1 MSAVSLPFFVPKV
14 GLEVNLN
21 KNSIV
26 AKSFNKAIE
35 AGYNNFLEAH
45 ATFDNY
51 EVKIEEEKL
60 IQEVEGKWLN
70 EAIAEIDNLTPKE
83 YINSFVSLQDLMDF
97 FIEVASVSDVGIPDI
112 VIDRFKEHGL
122 PAADMLYEYVKN
134 KIELQTDS
142 SRLALSHAVFAIGI
156 LKYNEYRQKLN
167 ELLMEYSNEE
177 MISEAICAAI
187 TEYGD
192 EILKDLIKSFNEAED
207 EIIKEYLLICIAEIS
222 KEHPSDEVF
231 FLLKSAFRVLKNIK
245 VAAEVLGDYG
255 DGRAI
260 PMLRGYVIKHT
271 NTIDRDTFNLIRAV
285 IKKLGGEINDLVYSN

>member
-1 MSAVSLPFFVPKV
+1 M
-14 GLEVNLN
+14 EVNLN

-26 AKSFNKAIE
+26 AESFNKAVE
-35 AGYNNFLEAH
+35 AGFNNFLEEH

-60 IQEVEGKWLN
+60 IQEIEAKWLN

-83 YINSFVSLQDLMDF
+83 YINSFLSLRDLMDF

-122 PAADMLYEYVKN
+122 PAADMLFKFVKN
-134 KIELQTDS
+134 NIELQTDS
-142 SRLALSHAVFAIGI
+142 NKLALSHAVFAIGI
-156 LKYNEYRQKLN
+156 LKYNEYKEKLIG
-167 ELLMEYSNEE
+167 LLMEYSNEE

-192 EILKDLIKSFNEAED
+192 EILKDLIKSFNEAEH
-207 EIIKEYLLICIAEIS
+207 ELVKEYLLICIADIS

-231 FLLKSAFRVLKNIK
+231 SLLKSAFRVLKNIK

-260 PMLRGYVIKHT
+260 PMLRGHIVKNI
-271 NTIDRDTFNLIRAV
+271 NEIDRDTFNLIRAV
-285 IKKLGGEINDLVYSN
+285 IKKLGGEIDDLVYNN